1 MCVSVAALGAMS
13 GAISTTMT
21 AASAIMGVIGAAN
34 EVKQQNVAY
43 TNNIQMS
50 NEAAIRDYDAVMSQA
65 REANDNYARR
75 EQELMRQG
83 WRAQGTALASSQN
96 EGIST
101 DLVVNDLA
109 RQIGQDITLI
119 DANRVLQERQTQ
131 RNMEG
136 VKANWQSRINS
147 VAPGDNSKILA
158 AAISGVG
165 KLADHSLTIRQNDNK
180 YTSNW
185 MGYPKGS
192 NVMDT
197 NTAKL
202 IGWRPGR

>member
-1 MCVSVAALGAMS
+1 MSSIMALGAMS
-13 GAISTTMT
+13 GALSTGMT
-21 AASAIMGVIGAAN
+21 VASAVMGVLGAAS
-34 EVKQQNVAY
+34 EVKQQNEAY

-65 REANDNYARR
+65 REAEENAARK
-75 EQELMRQG
+75 ENNLMLQG
-83 WRAQGTALASSQN
+83 YRAQGTAIASSQN

-101 DLVVNDLA
+101 DLVANDLA
-109 RQIGQDITLI
+109 RQIGQEITI
-119 DANRVLQERQTQ
+119 NDANRKLQERQAQ

-158 AAISGVG
+158 AAISGIG
-165 KLADHSLTIRQNDNK
+165 KIADHSLTLGKNDHK
-180 YTSNW
+180 YVSTP
-185 MGYPKGS
+185 MGQGYR
-192 NVMDT
+192 MDID
-197 NTAKL
+197 TAKK